1 MVNSEWTFTVT
12 HYDKDDSWDDTDI
25 SADAFPR
32 MFTDTGAGKV
42 NAAKI
47 RIIAQNGQYIQGD
60 PEVNSKPQIK
70 HNDRIRIE
78 ATDGASGTYNKV
90 FDVIKLTPI
99 KSKGEGVMLDVE
111 LLGLERWLQKMNYS
125 TRVWQKTPREIFA
138 DLVKVYREQ
147 VAIATDTPTINL
159 SSGSDPSTITVNELP
174 TEIVLSLD
182 WGNNEDT
189 IFNRMTELL
198 DAMAGPQASG
208 GVLDFF
214 DMRITYPT
222 DNVTS
227 FNISIFPSGA
237 SSSTMGS
244 KPSITLN
251 STDINTEDTAGG
263 FEEPQGLLI
272 NSWGSAGA
280 GSLPTNYSKWSS
292 KQVIMPTSTGSQTQ
306 FPEWSSSF
314 EYTIGAVV
322 KYTDGGDPDAGTDN
336 VYKAKRTTVGDQPDS
351 STDDWDEIGINDYYT
366 TSTAYN
372 DGVVYSPWT
381 NSVGGKDVW
390 EASMANPSGDTGY
403 SGFGRSMWDANII
416 VNDGGGNSGGA
427 WRTWADVIATSPST
441 VTSSKTAWLYDGDT
455 LYDGLRVF
463 VKGTG
468 SGDFSSYSNSIVEY
482 DGDTSSWILKYGLK
496 DNSLV
501 AVLEDASVWRYDGS
515 GIYTDYKTVQNG
527 LDCFHP
533 VYNATTANRLATA
546 ISFIQNT
553 ETLLPTG
560 FPTNFSL
567 NAGSAISATFKWVPL
582 ESWWAEWGNIRA
594 DASTA
599 TTGSG
604 ATTSIDY
611 LLYGWTA
618 DTTTRNTEGWYSAG
632 AWLNLRFPFPKNSIP
647 SGVTATEMGS
657 LYGGSTSTSLVPYL
671 DMQNMTYSADGKK
684 GFNQGVSS
692 EDLGPIS
699 SIDFSLKITYYSDMA
714 FGLIPN
720 KQLLH
725 KEDFKF
731 RCFVIDKFDN
741 VMFQDFVILF
751 NNWWEPVSLPLNGF
765 NIYRGRRPIYQDGFW
780 TDLVIPPK
788 EVKEV
793 TQFRWDKVAMFCIQS
808 TDSYDDAG
816 RYRSASGNDW
826 GTGSFLWDSETMT
839 TLYTTITIDALRFSK
854 PLLTNSGQATGLN
867 NEPDF
872 VQSPDI
878 FLYDSLKNNTL
889 AELEKHKFKNKRYD
903 ITTQGQFDIE
913 FGDYFVLE
921 DSDIVDEKYTP
932 TGGSEQ
938 DNQILLVAKHIEY
951 EFSKPDSGAGGF
963 ERRIMGAKR
972 FI

>member
-25 SADAFPR
+25 SEDAFPR
-32 MFTDTGAGKV
+32 MFTDTGGGKV

-47 RIIAQNGQYIQGD
+47 RIIAQGGQYIQGD

-70 HNDRIRIE
+70 HNDRIRIV
-78 ATDGASGTYNKV
+78 ATDGTTNPDNTYNKV

-111 LLGLERWLQKMNYS
+111 LLGLERWLQKVNYS
-125 TRVWQKTPREIFA
+125 TRVWQQTPKEIFA
-138 DLVKVYREQ
+138 DLVKVYGDQ

-159 SSGSDPSTITVNELP
+159 TDGDITVNELP

-198 DAMAGPQASG
+198 DSMAGPQASG
-208 GVLDFF
+208 GVLDFY

-222 DNVTS
+222 GNVTS
-227 FNISIFPSGA
+227 FNINVFTSGYA
-237 SSSTMGS
+237 EDS

-272 NSWGSAGA
+272 NSWGSSGA

-292 KQVIMPTSTGSQTQ
+292 KQVIMPTSTGTQTQ
-306 FPEWSSSF
+306 LPEWDTDF
-314 EYTIGAVV
+314 PYTVGAVV
-322 KYTDGGDPDAGTDN
+322 KYTLGLVDK
-336 VYKAKRTTVGDQPDS
+336 VYKAKGSTQGDRPDIS
-351 STDDWDEIGINDYYT
+351 SSDWDELDIDTYYT

-381 NSVGGKDVW
+381 NSQVEAW
-390 EASMANPSGDTGY
+390 ETSMANTDGGGS
-403 SGFGRSMWDANII
+403 FGRSMWDANII
-416 VNDGGGNSGGA
+416 VNDGGGNNGGA
-427 WRTWADVIATSPST
+427 FRTWADVIATSPSD
-441 VTSSKTAWLYDGDT
+441 VTSSKAAWLYDGDT
-455 LYDGLRVF
+455 LYDGFRVF
-463 VKGTG
+463 VKGNG
-468 SGDFSSYSNSIVEY
+468 SGDFSNFDNSIIDY
-482 DGDTSSWILKYGLK
+482 DGETSSWVLRYNVKE
-496 DNSLV
+496 NMLV

-515 GIYTDYKTVQNG
+515 GNYTDFATVHNG

-533 VYNATTANRLATA
+533 VYNATTANRLFVGT
-546 ISFIQNT
+546 SFIQNT
-553 ETLLPTG
+553 ETLTGTPPT
-560 FPTNFSL
+560 PTNYTYNS
-567 NAGSAISATFKWVPL
+567 GSSICATFKWTPL
-582 ESWWAEWGNIRA
+582 KSWWAEWGDVIA
-594 DASTA
+594 KA
-599 TTGSG
+599 TTVGTI
-604 ATTSIDY
+604 AY
-611 LLYGWTA
+611 LLYNWLDNDTVRNTA
-618 DTTTRNTEGWYSAG
+618 DWYSAG
-632 AWLNLRFPFPKNSIP
+632 AWLNLRFPFPKNSLP
-647 SGVTATEMGS
+647 SGISSTQLGYF
-657 LYGGSTSTSLVPYL
+657 YGGKTSTSLVPHL
-671 DMQNMTYSADGKK
+671 DMQNMTYSTDGKK
-684 GFNQGVSS
+684 GFNQGTSS

-699 SIDFSLKITYYSDMA
+699 SIDFSLKVQYEANML
-714 FGLIPN
+714 FGFGDN
-720 KQLLH
+720 QLLH

-751 NNWWEPVSLPLNGF
+751 NGWWETVSLPLNGF
-765 NIYRGRRPIYQDGFW
+765 NIYRGRRPIYKDGFW
-780 TDLVIPPK
+780 TDLIIPPK

-816 RYRSASGNDW
+816 RYRGASGNDW
-826 GTGSFLWDSETMT
+826 GTGSFIWDSATMSYLMVT
-839 TLYTTITIDALRFSK
+839 VWIDALRFAK
-854 PLLTNSGQATGLN
+854 PLLVNSGQVTGLN
-867 NEPDF
+867 NEPEF

-903 ITTQGQFDIE
+903 ITTQGQFDIQ
-913 FGDYFVLE
+913 FGDYFVLKDTE
-921 DSDIVDEKYTP
+921 IVDESY
-932 TGGSEQ
+932 GSA
-938 DNQILLVAKHIEY
+938 NQILLVAKHIEY
-951 EFSKPDSGAGGF
+951 EFSKPDTGAGGF

-972 FI
+972 FT

>member
-147 VAIATDTPTINL
+147 VATATTTPTINL
-159 SSGSDPSTITVNELP
+159 SSSSDPSTITVNELP
-174 TEIVLSLD
+174 TEIVISLD

-198 DAMAGPQASG
+198 DMMAGPQASG

-227 FNISIFPSGA
+227 FNISVFTSGYDEN
-237 SSSTMGS
+237 S
-244 KPSITLN
+244 KPSVTLN

-272 NSWGSAGA
+272 NSWGTAGS

-292 KQVIMPTSTGSQTQ
+292 KQVIMPTSVGTQTLL
-306 FPEWSSSF
+306 PEWTTGF

-322 KYTDGGDPDAGTDN
+322 KYTLGSVDK
-336 VYKAKRTTVGDQPDS
+336 VYKAKRTTQGDQPNT
-351 STDDWDEIGINDYYT
+351 STSDWDEIDIDDYYT
-366 TSTAYN
+366 TSTTYN
-372 DGVVYSPWT
+372 DGILYSPWT
-381 NSVGGKDVW
+381 NNQVEAW
-390 EASMANPSGDTGY
+390 ETSMANTDGGGS
-403 SGFGRSMWDANII
+403 FGRSMWDANII

-515 GIYTDYKTVQNG
+515 GSYTDFATVQNG

-533 VYNATTANRLATA
+533 VYNATTANRLSAET
-546 ISFIQNT
+546 SFIQNT
-553 ETLLPTG
+553 ETLSGTPPT
-560 FPTNFSL
+560 PTNFTYNS
-567 NAGSAISATFKWVPL
+567 GSAISATFKWVPL
-582 ESWWAEWGNIRA
+582 ENWWDEWGNIRA
-594 DASTA
+594 DATTG

-604 ATTSIDY
+604 ASTSINY
-611 LLYGWTA
+611 LFYGWTA
-618 DTTTRNTEGWYSAG
+618 ATTTRNTESWYSAG
-632 AWLNLRFPFPKNSIP
+632 AWLNLRFPFPKNSLP
-647 SGVTATEMGS
+647 SGISSTQLGYW
-657 LYGGSTSTSLVPYL
+657 YGGKTSTSLVPHL

-684 GFNQGVSS
+684 GFNQGASS

-699 SIDFSLKITYYSDMA
+699 SIDFSLKITYYADMLA
-714 FGLIPN
+714 GVIPT

-741 VMFQDFVILF
+741 VMYQDFVLLF

-765 NIYRGRRPIYQDGFW
+765 NIYRGRRPIYQAGFW

-826 GTGSFLWDSETMT
+826 GTGSFIWDSQTMS
-839 TLYTTITIDALRFSK
+839 TLYATITIDALRFSK
-854 PLLTNSGQATGLN
+854 PLLVNSGQVTGLN

-913 FGDYFVLE
+913 FGDYFVLKDTE
-921 DSDIVDEKYTP
+921 IVDESYDSTA
-932 TGGSEQ
+932 
-938 DNQILLVAKHIEY
+938 NQILLVAKHIEY

-972 FI
+972 FT